1 MTIFIRIALAV
12 LFLDELVV
20 GFWNQAFPASFYDH
34 FPTVDLTPPFSE
46 HYARDFGGATLGIA
60 LLLGIAFVRP
70 RAAYVIPAALA
81 YSVFAVPHFVFHLE
95 HLDGA
100 TTGQA
105 AFLTTANAAV
115 ALLGLAIAAIAALAA
130 RGAARVTASPESA
143 GTPAAP
149 R

>member
-1 MTIFIRIALAV
+1 MTALIRIALAI
-12 LFLDELVV
+12 LFVNELIV
-20 GFWNQAFPASFYDH
+20 GFWNQVFPASFYDH

-70 RAAYVIPAALA
+70 RAAYVVPAALA
-81 YSVFAVPHFVFHLE
+81 YSVFSVPHFFFHLE
-95 HLDGA
+95 HLHDA
-100 TTGQA
+100 TTGQSV
-105 AFLTTANAAV
+105 LLITANAAV
-115 ALLGLAIAAIAALAA
+115 ALLGLATVALSVVGRRPA
-130 RGAARVTASPESA
+130 TASPGSA